1 MAKWNET
8 AAHTALAD
16 TIKTGDGAGAESQL
30 TAAWRATRNP
40 AVKALL
46 LNLRSHLGGPTQ
58 RTLRVPD
65 WVSRVEPLV
74 SALARDAATPL
85 QRSELHQAVATVA
98 EHAPRLTPA
107 QLMPVFD
114 ALAVLT
120 DEPTLTVLCQALL
133 TGEVLKKL
141 TRPPQPGGAAVRTL
155 KHAVQLARRAKDPEA
170 SRLVDGLRAVLQ
182 KNDAKYM
189 VTDALF
195 DLQWLTERVVKP
207 PPVVALKLKWSQLS
221 RGLQATSIRADV
233 APRVDAETLFASV
246 YAAPDDLAR
255 RSVLAD
261 LLQEQG
267 DPRGAFIALQLQGA
281 EPLRA
286 EALLKKHARAWL
298 AAIRPLL
305 TREFV
310 FAQGFLSACTLRKV
324 SLGQFKAAAGSPLW
338 ATVRRLDA
346 TYGPGLP
353 STANALEALT
363 ARNLEFLTP
372 VRLHQLGATLREL
385 RLFEAPRPGEQ
396 ETLTEVISALPKL
409 HRLVVHAMEPT
420 LVSAVRAHRPALEIE
435 TSA

>member
-1 MAKWNET
+1 M
-8 AAHTALAD
+8 
-16 TIKTGDGAGAESQL
+16 
-30 TAAWRATRNP
+30 
-40 AVKALL
+40 
-46 LNLRSHLGGPTQ
+46 
-58 RTLRVPD
+58 
-65 WVSRVEPLV
+65 
-74 SALARDAATPL
+74 
-85 QRSELHQAVATVA
+85 
-98 EHAPRLTPA
+98 
-107 QLMPVFD
+107 
-114 ALAVLT
+114 
-120 DEPTLTVLCQALL
+120 

-281 EPLRA
+281 DPLRA
-286 EALLKKHARAWL
+286 EALLKKMRERGWPRFVRCSRASSSSHR
-298 AAIRPLL
+298 AS
-305 TREFV
+305 
-310 FAQGFLSACTLRKV
+310 SACTLRKV

-346 TYGPGLP
+346 TYGPGAALDSERTRGAHRAQPRVPHPGSP
-353 STANALEALT
+353 SP
-363 ARNLEFLTP
+363 AR
-372 VRLHQLGATLREL
+372 RD
-385 RLFEAPRPGEQ
+385 APRA
-396 ETLTEVISALPKL
+396 AL
-409 HRLVVHAMEPT
+409 
-420 LVSAVRAHRPALEIE
+420 VRGPASRRARDAHRGHLRAAEAAPPRGPRDGADARQRRARPPPCPRDRDVCL
-435 TSA
+435 TS